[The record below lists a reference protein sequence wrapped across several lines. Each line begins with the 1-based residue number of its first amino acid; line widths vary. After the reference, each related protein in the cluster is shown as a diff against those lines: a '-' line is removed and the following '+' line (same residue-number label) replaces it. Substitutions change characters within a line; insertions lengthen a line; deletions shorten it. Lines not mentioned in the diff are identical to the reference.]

1 MKHIWIPAAAA
12 AALSAAGC
20 GVSESVEGALD
31 AAYTAGELTSA
42 PALKAH
48 QAEKRLVDGLEFRPF
63 PYRQVRAL
71 ESVPTVSDTCGVS
84 FHVSGDAWGVI
95 PDLRFSCADAEAQE
109 KALGDAS
116 ARLRSLLS
124 RSGGEYEAR
133 LAAVQQPL
141 NALRSHGAALAYA
154 GGLGLRFDL
163 KSCVRRVGDLLAR
176 SVSSEAALDCE
187 TFLAPGPALDAYRER
202 LRDANRRAEG
212 LAATVPATTASA
224 VAPEVAARC
233 EAVAG
238 SPGLPVPGSVTGIRG
253 ARNVAYAIL
262 LRPGESVVMELRSGN
277 FDTELQLY
285 DGACGTRL
293 ARDDDG
299 GGGTDSRIHWTSPLG
314 GEHVLVVSSYGSSGS
329 GRFDLTASTE
339 SGERGLSPEDQEAV
353 RAFVAW
359 VTSAPEAEFLAAWRG
374 NAPSSLQMGC
384 ALRERFRSKDAV
396 QAVVLGEA
404 MGVCMGALDRAA
416 EARRLVQEDGQ
427 PR

>member
-1 MKHIWIPAAAA
+1 MKHVWIPMAAA

-20 GVSESVEGALD
+20 GISESVEGALD
-31 AAYTAGELTSA
+31 AAYAAGEVTSA

-48 QAEKRLVDGLEFRPF
+48 QAEKQLIDGLEFRPF

-71 ESVPTVSDTCGVS
+71 ESAPAVSDTCGVS
-84 FHVSGDAWGVI
+84 YHVSGDAWGVV
-95 PDLRFSCADAEAQE
+95 PDLRFSCADAEAQA
-109 KALGDAS
+109 KALADAS
-116 ARLRSLLS
+116 ERLRSLLS

-141 NALRSHGAALAYA
+141 NALRTHGAALAYA
-154 GGLGLRFDL
+154 GGLGLSFDL

-176 SVSSEAALDCE
+176 SVSSEAALACE
-187 TFLAPGPALDAYRER
+187 TFLAPGAALDAYRER

-212 LAATVPATTASA
+212 LAATVPVTPASA

-233 EAVAG
+233 DAVAG
-238 SPGLPVPGSVTGIRG
+238 SPGLSVPGSVTGIRG
-253 ARNVAYAIL
+253 GRNLAYAIVL
-262 LRPGESVVMELRSGN
+262 HPGESVVMDLGSGD

-293 ARDDDG
+293 TRDDDG
-299 GGGTDSRIHWTSPLG
+299 GGGTDSRIRWTSPLG
-314 GEHVLVVSSYGSSGS
+314 GEHVLVVSSYGGSGS
-329 GRFDLTASTE
+329 GRFDLTVSTE
-339 SGERGLSPEDQEAV
+339 SGERSLTPQDQEAV

-359 VTSAPEAEFLAAWRG
+359 VTNAPEAEFLAAWRG

-384 ALRERFRSKDAV
+384 ALQERFKSKDAL
-396 QAVVLGEA
+396 QAAVLGEA

-416 EARRLVQEDGQ
+416 EARKLMQDDG
-427 PR
+427 